1 MMGGDITHLKVISR
15 HDFSFGKA
23 NLNLLEISHILQ
35 FTKLNL
41 RLVIATSYS
50 AHLFTVKGPFVIF
63 KETIGFE
70 ATLSENPWKCSP

>member
-1 MMGGDITHLKVISR
+1 MMDGDITHLKVISR
-15 HDFSFGKA
+15 HDFSFGNA
-23 NLNLLEISHILQ
+23 NLNLLQISHILQ

-63 KETIGFE
+63 KESIGFKV
-70 ATLSENPWKCSP
+70 TLSENPWKCSP